1 MTNTAIILEYML
13 ANKLDPEKVVLHT
26 YANWK
31 KLGYYVKKGEKAQHK
46 IPVWKP
52 STKKV
57 EVEKENENEEKE
69 EVNNGRYFIKTA
81 SFFTQDQVERIEK

>member
-1 MTNTAIILEYML
+1 MTNNAIILEYMI

-26 YANWK
+26 YATWK
-31 KLGYYVKKGEKAQHK
+31 KLGFQVKKGEKSQHK

-57 EVEKENENEEKE
+57 EVEEDGEKE
-69 EVNNGRYFIKTA
+69 EVNNGRYFLKTSA
-81 SFFTQDQVERIEK
+81 FFTQDQVERLEK